1 MSRQDVGERTSAKG
15 RNAPGKARPDGPRAA
30 GRDEGTPQGVTKAP
44 RKAGRA
50 GCRTPGL
57 LRGGRSPL
65 DASACTD
72 NLKLPTAW
80 RA

>member
-1 MSRQDVGERTSAKG
+1 MSRQDVGKDGTRQGRRVRTV
-15 RNAPGKARPDGPRAA
+15 RR
-30 GRDEGTPQGVTKAP
+30 PQGVTKVP
-44 RKAGRA
+44 RNAGRA

-65 DASACTD
+65 DASACTG